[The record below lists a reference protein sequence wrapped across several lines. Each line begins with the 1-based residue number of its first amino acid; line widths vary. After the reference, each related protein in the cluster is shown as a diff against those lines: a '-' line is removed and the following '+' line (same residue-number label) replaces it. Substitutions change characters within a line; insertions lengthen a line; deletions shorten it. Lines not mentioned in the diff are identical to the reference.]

1 MALPVQQ
8 LTEHVFD
15 YAESVIDWAKA
26 RHCKYDLVHSPYWLS
41 GWAGLLVKRVLGIP
55 LANSFHTLGR
65 VKDATRR
72 SDEPATSLVRIAAEH
87 EVIAGSDCVI
97 GSTPLEA
104 DDLLEHYGADPTRL
118 CVSPP
123 GVNHLAFSPGDFR
136 SARAEIGLRNVPTVL
151 FVGGSKPSKGVD
163 VAIEAFRLVI
173 DHVPD
178 AQLVIL
184 GGPSGPKG
192 AEESEAMR
200 RAADDLNVVFV
211 TAQPHETLASYYR
224 SADVLL
230 FPSRS
235 ASFGLVA
242 VEAQACGTPV
252 VAAEVGGLTYA
263 VSDDVSGYLV
273 EGWDPATYAEHV
285 TAILTDPQLADR
297 PLGPERSSSRMR
309 SLGTPQPIAYWSY
322 MRASPIESLLRSVIN
337 QWIDDP
343 DLSVEYA
350 EMVEGK
356 WAVRMAQETRD
367 FTTVWFTRTSEPF
380 DMKRM
385 FCRHRAR
392 TSRTSIGN
400 VCSGSKL
407 VAGSLHSEA
416 RWRHLPRRPNRQRT
430 GIRFRV
436 GIRDCRNLSAHRIVV
451 QTPC

>member
-1 MALPVQQ
+1 MISRVAYLSLHTSPLLQPGSGDAGGMNVYIDELARTMSSRGIFVDVFTRATSADLPHVVQVNDHYRVIHIAAGPMMALPVQQ

-26 RHCKYDLVHSPYWLS
+26 RHCKYDLVHSHYWLS

-151 FVGGSKPSKGVD
+151 FVGRIQALKGVD

-235 ASFGLVA
+235 ESFGLVA

-297 PLGPERSSSRMR
+297 
-309 SLGTPQPIAYWSY
+309 
-322 MRASPIESLLRSVIN
+322 
-337 QWIDDP
+337 
-343 DLSVEYA
+343 
-350 EMVEGK
+350 
-356 WAVRMAQETRD
+356 
-367 FTTVWFTRTSEPF
+367 
-380 DMKRM
+380 
-385 FCRHRAR
+385 
-392 TSRTSIGN
+392 
-400 VCSGSKL
+400 
-407 VAGSLHSEA
+407 
-416 RWRHLPRRPNRQRT
+416 
-430 GIRFRV
+430 
-436 GIRDCRNLSAHRIVV
+436 LSAGAIKFSDAFSWDATADRLLELYAGI
-451 QTPC
+451 TD

>member
-1 MALPVQQ
+1 MISRVAYLSLHTSPLLQPGSGDAGGMNVYIDELARTMSSRGIFVDVFTRATSADLPHVVQVNDHYRVIHIAAGPMMALPVQQ

-26 RHCKYDLVHSPYWLS
+26 RHCKYDLVHSHYWLS

-123 GVNHLAFSPGDFR
+123 GVNHVAFSPGDLR
-136 SARAEIGLRNVPTVL
+136 SARTEIGLRNVPTVL
-151 FVGGSKPSKGVD
+151 FVGRIQALKGVD
-163 VAIEAFRLVI
+163 VAIEAFRLVV

-192 AEESEAMR
+192 MEEVEAMR

-211 TAQPHETLASYYR
+211 AAQPHETLASYYR
-224 SADVLL
+224 AADVLL

-235 ASFGLVA
+235 ESFGLVA

-252 VAAEVGGLTYA
+252 VAAEVGGLSYA
-263 VSDDVSGYLV
+263 VSHDVSGYLI
-273 EGWDPATYAEHV
+273 EGWDPATYAQHV
-285 TAILTDPQLADR
+285 TAILTD
-297 PLGPERSSSRMR
+297 
-309 SLGTPQPIAYWSY
+309 
-322 MRASPIESLLRSVIN
+322 SLL
-337 QWIDDP
+337 
-343 DLSVEYA
+343 A
-350 EMVEGK
+350 E
-356 WAVRMAQETRD
+356 R
-367 FTTVWFTRTSEPF
+367 
-380 DMKRM
+380 
-385 FCRHRAR
+385 
-392 TSRTSIGN
+392 
-400 VCSGSKL
+400 
-407 VAGSLHSEA
+407 
-416 RWRHLPRRPNRQRT
+416 
-430 GIRFRV
+430 
-436 GIRDCRNLSAHRIVV
+436 LSAGAIKFSDAFSWDATAERLLELYAGI
-451 QTPC
+451 TD

>member
-1 MALPVQQ
+1 MISRVAYLSLHTSPLLQPGSGDAGGMNVYIDELARTMSARGIFVDVFTRATSADLPHVVQVNDHYRVIHIAAGPMMALPVQQ

-26 RHCKYDLVHSPYWLS
+26 RHCKYDLVHSHYWLS

-151 FVGGSKPSKGVD
+151 FVGRIQALKGVD

-235 ASFGLVA
+235 ESFGLVA

-297 PLGPERSSSRMR
+297 
-309 SLGTPQPIAYWSY
+309 
-322 MRASPIESLLRSVIN
+322 
-337 QWIDDP
+337 
-343 DLSVEYA
+343 
-350 EMVEGK
+350 
-356 WAVRMAQETRD
+356 
-367 FTTVWFTRTSEPF
+367 
-380 DMKRM
+380 
-385 FCRHRAR
+385 
-392 TSRTSIGN
+392 
-400 VCSGSKL
+400 
-407 VAGSLHSEA
+407 
-416 RWRHLPRRPNRQRT
+416 
-430 GIRFRV
+430 
-436 GIRDCRNLSAHRIVV
+436 LSAGAIKFSDAFSWDATADRLLELYAGI
-451 QTPC
+451 TD